1 MSLLEVR
8 DVIVDYK
15 TPGRRP
21 VRAVAGASLDVSPG
35 EIVGL
40 VGESGCGKS
49 TLGRGIVGLQKLTSG
64 SVTLNDVP
72 ITPVGRRAR
81 PKADRGLQMVFQDP
95 YSSLNPRRRIW
106 RQVADGLTDVHK
118 ESSARKTAI
127 ELLEAVGLS
136 AAIADRYP
144 HEFSGG
150 QRQRIAIARALAP
163 QPSIIV
169 ADEAVSALDASTQA
183 QIANLL
189 VGLAKERGMG
199 LLFISHDLSVIRH
212 IADKVAVMYLGRIV
226 ETAPTTELWESRLHP
241 YTDALVRA
249 IPSLEPDAPPPV
261 APSGEVADPA
271 TPPTGCRF
279 HPRCPFAMERCTT
292 EDPSLVMIDDYR
304 AAACWL
310 QPAGGPAVRLELL
323 AASTH
328 EPGGGRLRD
337 GTK

>member
-8 DVIVDYK
+8 DVVVDYK
-15 TPGRRP
+15 TPGRP
-21 VRAVAGASLDVSPG
+21 AVRAVAGASLEVGAG

-49 TLGRGIVGLQKLTSG
+49 TLGRCIVGLQKLSSG
-64 SVTLNDVP
+64 TVTLNGVP
-72 ITPVGRRAR
+72 VTPVGRRVR
-81 PKADRGLQMVFQDP
+81 PQADLGLQMVFQDP

-106 RQVADGLTDVHK
+106 RQVADGLINNRSDSTT
-118 ESSARKTAI
+118 RRTAI

-136 AAIADRYP
+136 AADADRYP

-163 QPSIIV
+163 KPSVIV

-183 QIANLL
+183 QVANTL
-189 VGLAKERGMG
+189 VDLARDRKMG

-226 ETAPTTELWESRLHP
+226 ETAPTASLWESRLHP

-249 IPSLEPDAPPPV
+249 IPSLEPNAPAPV
-261 APSGEVADPA
+261 APSGEVPDPA
-271 TPPTGCRF
+271 APPSGCRF
-279 HPRCPFAMERCTT
+279 HPRCPVAMERCGTD
-292 EDPSLVMIDDYR
+292 DPALVMIDDTR
-304 AAACWL
+304 AAACWH
-310 QPAGGPAVRLELL
+310 QPAGGPAVRLASLELQRRPRFDNE
-323 AASTH
+323 S
-328 EPGGGRLRD
+328 ERQR
-337 GTK
+337 

>member
-21 VRAVAGASLDVSPG
+21 VRAVAGASLEVGPG

-72 ITPVGRRAR
+72 VSPVGRGAR

-106 RQVADGLTDVHK
+106 RQIADGLTEVST
-118 ESSARKTAI
+118 ESSARAAAV

-136 AAIADRYP
+136 AAIADRFP

-163 QPSIIV
+163 QPSVIV

-189 VGLAKERGMG
+189 VGLVKERGMG
-199 LLFISHDLSVIRH
+199 LLFISHDLSVVRH

-226 ETAPTTELWESRLHP
+226 ETAPTDELWESRLHP

-249 IPSLEPDAPPPV
+249 IPSLEEDAT
-261 APSGEVADPA
+261 APIAPKGEVPDPA
-271 TPPTGCRF
+271 APPTGCRF
-279 HPRCPFAMERCTT
+279 HPRCPVAMDRCST
-292 EDPSLVMIDDYR
+292 EDPSLVMIDDSR
-304 AAACWL
+304 AAACWH

-323 AASTH
+323 ATRVA
-328 EPGGGRLRD
+328 EPI
-337 GTK
+337 

>member
-21 VRAVAGASLDVSPG
+21 VRAVAGASLEVGPG

-64 SVTLNDVP
+64 SVTLNGIPVS
-72 ITPVGRRAR
+72 PVGRRAR

-106 RQVADGLTDVHK
+106 RQIADGLTDTSSD
-118 ESSARKTAI
+118 SSARAAAVV
-127 ELLEAVGLS
+127 LLEAVGLS
-136 AAIADRYP
+136 AAVADRYP

-163 QPSIIV
+163 QPSVIV

-199 LLFISHDLSVIRH
+199 LLFISHDLSVVRH

-226 ETAPTTELWESRLHP
+226 ETAPTDELWESRLHP

-249 IPSLEPDAPPPV
+249 IPSLEEDAAAPV
-261 APSGEVADPA
+261 APDGEVPDPA
-271 TPPTGCRF
+271 APPTGCRF
-279 HPRCPFAMERCTT
+279 HPRCPVAMDRCST
-292 EDPSLVMIDDYR
+292 EDPSLVMIDDSR
-304 AAACWL
+304 AAACWH

-323 AASTH
+323 ATRVA
-328 EPGGGRLRD
+328 EPH
-337 GTK
+337 

>member
-1 MSLLEVR
+1 MSLIEVR

-49 TLGRGIVGLQKLTSG
+49 TLGRAIVGLQRLTSG
-64 SVTLNDVP
+64 SVTLNGVP
-72 ITPVGRRAR
+72 VSTVGRRAR

-95 YSSLNPRRRIW
+95 YSSLNPRRRVW
-106 RQVADGLTDVHK
+106 RQVADGLNDTPND
-118 ESSARKTAI
+118 SSARQAAM

-136 AAIADRYP
+136 GAIADRYP

-163 QPSIIV
+163 KPSVIV

-189 VGLAKERGMG
+189 VDLAKERGMG

-212 IADKVAVMYLGRIV
+212 IADKVIVMYLGRIV
-226 ETAPTTELWESRLHP
+226 EAAPTAELWESRLHP

-249 IPSLEPDAPPPV
+249 IPSLEPDAPTPV
-261 APSGEVADPA
+261 APHGEVPDPA
-271 TPPTGCRF
+271 APPTGCRF
-279 HPRCPFAMERCTT
+279 HPRCPVAMDRCKT
-292 EDPSLVMIDDYR
+292 EDPSLVMVGDSR
-304 AAACWL
+304 AAACWH

-323 AASTH
+323 ATGVTEQS
-328 EPGGGRLRD
+328 
-337 GTK
+337 